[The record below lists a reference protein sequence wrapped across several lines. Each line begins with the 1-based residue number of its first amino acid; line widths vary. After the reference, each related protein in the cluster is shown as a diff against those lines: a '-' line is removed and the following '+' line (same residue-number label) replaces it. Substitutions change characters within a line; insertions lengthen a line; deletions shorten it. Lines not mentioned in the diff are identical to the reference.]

1 MGKYPQVEEKMNK
14 RVEGFNGELKTIRAG
29 RANAQVLDK
38 ISVEYYGSQ
47 TPIAQ
52 VGSISS
58 PEPRMLVIQ
67 PWDLSI
73 LKEIEKAILKS
84 EIGITPQN
92 DGKVIRLNFP
102 PLTEERRKE
111 LVKTVKKYSEEAKV
125 QIRNARRDA
134 IDDYKEQ
141 KKNGEVTEDELKTI
155 EKDIQALT
163 DKFIKEIDD
172 ITQAK
177 EKEILEVW
185 Y

>member
-1 MGKYPQVEEKMNK
+1 MANYPQVEEKMNK
-14 RVEGFNGELKTIRAG
+14 RVEGFNSELKTIRAG

-38 ISVEYYGSQ
+38 VSIDYYGTQ

-67 PWDLSI
+67 PWDVSV

-84 EIGITPQN
+84 EVGVTPQN
-92 DGKVIRLNFP
+92 DGKVIRLSFP

-111 LVKTVKKYSEEAKV
+111 LVKLVKKYSEEAKV
-125 QIRNARRDA
+125 QVRNARRDA
-134 IDDYKEQ
+134 MDDYKAQ

-155 EKDIQALT
+155 EKDIPALT
-163 DKFIKEIDD
+163 DKYIKEIDD
-172 ITQAK
+172 ITADK
-177 EKEILEVW
+177 EKEILEV
-185 Y
+185 